1 MATHW
6 KRCFYYKLTKK
17 VIIIIKRNNTKSK
30 LLLQMWYVLVSFK
43 TISWLLSFTSILVWA
58 KIANFSAGL
67 ADLNRDMQQ
76 NNERERKSL
85 AISLSS
91 FLPTLL
97 IRCSAFIYLPINGF
111 QMIYF
116 WCGWTGKQRESQ
128 KARDIQPSARQPV
141 CYTGVCSST
150 EDWKQMENY

>member
-6 KRCFYYKLTKK
+6 KRCFYYKLTKN
-17 VIIIIKRNNTKSK
+17 VIIIIKRINTKSK

-43 TISWLLSFTSILVWA
+43 TISWLSFTSILVRA